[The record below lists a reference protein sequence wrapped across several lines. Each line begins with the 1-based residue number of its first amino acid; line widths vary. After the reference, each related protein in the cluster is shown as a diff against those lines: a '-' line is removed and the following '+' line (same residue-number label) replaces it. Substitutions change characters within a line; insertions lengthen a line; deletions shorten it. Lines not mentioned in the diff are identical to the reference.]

1 MTPDF
6 FRARLGEMVN
16 HEDPLVILSRQ
27 MPWDEIEAYLSQFFV
42 RQPKPGTMV
51 EVDDLFGPH
60 GQCLGGG
67 VSPAGRKRLP
77 IA

>member
-27 MPWDEIEAYLSQFFV
+27 MPWE
-42 RQPKPGTMV
+42 
-51 EVDDLFGPH
+51 
-60 GQCLGGG
+60 
-67 VSPAGRKRLP
+67 
-77 IA
+77 